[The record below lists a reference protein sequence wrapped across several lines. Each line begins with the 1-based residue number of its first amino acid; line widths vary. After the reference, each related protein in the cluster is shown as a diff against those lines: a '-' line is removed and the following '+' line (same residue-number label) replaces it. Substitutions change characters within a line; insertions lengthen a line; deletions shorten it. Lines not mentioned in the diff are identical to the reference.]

1 MKNAV
6 FSNHSCLGGGGGGWV
21 PEKALNT
28 FAGSISRGPLG
39 NHSAYLLSD
48 GFAVQLVVHLP
59 DSRHCQGGHGQ
70 CIEAE

>member
-6 FSNHSCLGGGGGGWV
+6 FSNYSCVGGRVGRVQRKLW
-21 PEKALNT
+21 NT
-28 FAGSISRGPLG
+28 FAGSISCGLLG

-59 DSRHCQGGHGQ
+59 NSRHCQGGHGQ
-70 CIEAE
+70 CREAK